1 LNLIVLA
8 LYGLS
13 WIVFGVT
20 IAVAALLFLRVL
32 LTWLGANPFGR
43 IPYHLT
49 RLTEPMVRPAR
60 QQFGGGRYLRYDLI
74 PLVMGVLILVTG
86 LFISSMIGQLANI
99 IGAIGRNVMLGP
111 IASSAMMGEL
121 IRLIGLLYV
130 VAIFLRFFLPFFGVG
145 YRNNQARGT
154 AMGDEAESMY
164 MVVDGDVYNG
174 GCCFEYGNME
184 RNSADNGEG
193 AVEAVYFGTCTIWGK
208 GAGTGPWVMGDLE
221 PRLRALE
228 QQLAAERRRDRVDR
242 RAAAGRD
249 DAVRRC
255 WRDAGNARTLAR

>member
-1 LNLIVLA
+1 MNLIVLA

-145 YRNNQARGT
+145 YRNKSFHFLFAITEPLLKPLRRIFVAGMFDFSPIV
-154 AMGDEAESMY
+154 AMFIIQILTG
-164 MVVDGDVYNG
+164 VL
-174 GCCFEYGNME
+174 
-184 RNSADNGEG
+184 ADL
-193 AVEAVYFGTCTIWGK
+193 VSRSSW
-208 GAGTGPWVMGDLE
+208 
-221 PRLRALE
+221 
-228 QQLAAERRRDRVDR
+228 
-242 RAAAGRD
+242 
-249 DAVRRC
+249 
-255 WRDAGNARTLAR
+255 